1 MDKYDDSLYSRMTGY
16 RKRHSCET
24 TLLGLVENWNLFQN
38 DMPYQIENDNVSMYV
53 DDHQLYTM
61 GKDFNAIRDSLQ
73 IEGQRA
79 ADWYKD
85 NYLLANSEKFQALVI
100 NPRNINTNMES
111 MDVSIDGQMIKT
123 TDQMRLLGVDIDEKM
138 NFSVHISE
146 MCKKVSRK
154 VGVLMR
160 LRNMIPESAK
170 LTIYKSSIL
179 PYLTY
184 CQLVWHFCKSSDSKK
199 VERIQ
204 ERALRAVYRTKS
216 ESYDNL
222 LKRAQI
228 STLENRRLQDIAILM
243 YKVKNKLLP
252 ATVIE
257 IFSFK
262 SSNYSLRNS
271 DFNIPTVNTVKYGK
285 HSLRYFG
292 PMLWSKLHSSLR
304 NSPSLTSFKKS
315 IRNIDLHELIEK
327 IATAVIFAGNDF
339 LLIYIYLYK

>member
-1 MDKYDDSLYSRMTGY
+1 
-16 RKRHSCET
+16 
-24 TLLGLVENWNLFQN
+24 
-38 DMPYQIENDNVSMYV
+38 MPYQIENTNVSMYA

-61 GKDFNAIRDSLQ
+61 GKDFNAIRDSLL

-85 NYLLANSEKFQALVI
+85 NYLLANSETFQGLVI

-111 MDVSIDGQMIKT
+111 MDVSIDGLMIKT

-179 PYLTY
+179 PYLAY

-204 ERALRAVYRTKS
+204 ERVLRAVYRTKQFIVL
-216 ESYDNL
+216 Y
-222 LKRAQI
+222 
-228 STLENRRLQDIAILM
+228 
-243 YKVKNKLLP
+243 
-252 ATVIE
+252 VI
-257 IFSFK
+257 
-262 SSNYSLRNS
+262 
-271 DFNIPTVNTVKYGK
+271 
-285 HSLRYFG
+285 
-292 PMLWSKLHSSLR
+292 
-304 NSPSLTSFKKS
+304 
-315 IRNIDLHELIEK
+315 
-327 IATAVIFAGNDF
+327 
-339 LLIYIYLYK
+339 